1 MDRDLRWT
9 SDFWR
14 GVAKY
19 LEMKMSLSASHHSQ
33 HDSQT
38 EIVNKQLVTVLRAY
52 VNEDLSDWAI
62 WLHILEFAYNSAIHS
77 SSVFY
82 LETRQLATAT
92 GVDRSRY

>member
-1 MDRDLRWT
+1 MDRDPRWT

-38 EIVNKQLVTVLRAY
+38 EIVNKQLVTVL
-52 VNEDLSDWAI
+52 
-62 WLHILEFAYNSAIHS
+62 
-77 SSVFY
+77 
-82 LETRQLATAT
+82 
-92 GVDRSRY
+92 